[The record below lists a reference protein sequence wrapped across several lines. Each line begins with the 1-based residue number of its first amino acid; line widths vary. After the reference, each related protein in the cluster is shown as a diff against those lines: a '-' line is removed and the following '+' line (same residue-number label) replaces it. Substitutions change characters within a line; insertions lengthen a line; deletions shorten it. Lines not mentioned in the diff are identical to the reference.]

1 MLCLPESAQGA
12 NTSKPLSA
20 PISVSIGLPSLAA
33 STMEVGLSPF
43 VDVAAA
49 IAEIETL
56 RDELTPVDFFPSV
69 EWLLCYAEAWNDHS
83 RGYSF
88 KYRLTDS
95 KQLVYAIA
103 SLSTR
108 KNKLGMQIRS
118 LALNEGPLNGLQ
130 DIHIEKNGFIGVDRD
145 SMGEPLREFV
155 LKALAI
161 AGEWDEIRLNSV
173 DAGCAQLL
181 QEIAREHDL
190 ICYQTH
196 SAPSY
201 LVDYSQI
208 KQHYDGD
215 YLQSRSLNTRAQLR
229 QSIRRIENT
238 YGQLS
243 VSSALT
249 VVQAQEW
256 FIELAALHRQR
267 WNKNGETN
275 NFNDP
280 RFTHFL
286 NKNID
291 ALLPSSKV
299 TILKVL
305 AGEKTLAIYYYFV
318 CAEKVHFYIGGV
330 DYSVSPDLRPGTVSH
345 FYAANFFFRQG
356 KLIYDFMEGDSRY
369 KASLSTSMTVN
380 QGWVLQRKTKFLDL
394 EYKLR
399 MLKRRYLRK
408 NVGYERSANN
418 DTSI

>member
-1 MLCLPESAQGA
+1 MQ
-12 NTSKPLSA
+12 
-20 PISVSIGLPSLAA
+20 
-33 STMEVGLSPF
+33 VGLTPF
-43 VDVAAA
+43 VDISAA

-56 RDELTPVDFFPSV
+56 RNELTAVDFFPSA
-69 EWLLCYAEAWNDHS
+69 EWLIGYSKAWAEHS
-83 RGYSF
+83 KGYSF
-88 KYRLTDS
+88 KYRFKDS
-95 KQLVYAIA
+95 KQLAYAIA

-108 KNKLGMQIRS
+108 KSRLGMKIRS
-118 LALNEGPLNGLQ
+118 LALNEAPLNGLQ
-130 DIHIEKNGFIGVDRD
+130 DIHIEKNGFIGVDRA
-145 SMGEPLREFV
+145 SIGEPLREFV
-155 LKALAI
+155 MEALAI
-161 AGEWDEIRLNSV
+161 AGEWDEIRLNSM
-173 DAGCAQLL
+173 DASCSELL
-181 QEIAREHDL
+181 QEIARENDL

-208 KQHYDGD
+208 TQNYYGD

-243 VSSALT
+243 VCSAST
-249 VVQAQEW
+249 VAQAQEW
-256 FIELAALHRQR
+256 FVELAALHRQR

-286 NKNID
+286 SKNID
-291 ALLPSSKV
+291 ELLPSNKV

-318 CAEKVHFYIGGV
+318 CAEKVYFYIGGV
-330 DYSVSPDLRPGTVSH
+330 DYSVPPALRPGTVSH
-345 FYAANFFFRQG
+345 FYVANFFFQQG
-356 KLIYDFMEGDSRY
+356 KLIYDFMEGESRY
-369 KASLSTSMTVN
+369 KASLSTSASVN
-380 QGWVLQRKTKFLDL
+380 QGWVLQRKTKFLNV

-399 MLKRRYLRK
+399 VLKRRYIRK
-408 NVGYERSANN
+408 SIGYGRSTNK